1 MEHASP
7 PIEASSQDRSVVL
20 LVDDERGPRESLRM
34 ILRPGYDVLTARD
47 GQEAMRVLRTNR
59 VDLVTLD
66 LNMPG
71 VHGTEL
77 MRTLRREFPE
87 VEIVVVTGNP
97 CIESATEAL
106 RYGIGDYLQKPFDVV
121 QVTAAVYRCLSRRR
135 GRRRLTS
142 FLDGLAEVVGY
153 EGDATQVLS
162 QAKGDPRLGRW
173 VGDLLDRTTSPP
185 AQTDPVGRTLA
196 FLEVLADTVESQSAF
211 LRGHARRTAFYAG
224 ALADRIGLS
233 PTQREH
239 VRIAAFL
246 HDIGKIG
253 VPSELLT
260 RPGALSQTERI
271 TLEAHPEIGAR
282 LIEPLGMPTDVVAA
296 IRHHHEWWDGRGY
309 GDGLYGDQIPLSA
322 RIVAVADAYDAM
334 SCDRPY
340 RDALAPQMVRHEIQR
355 FSGTQFDPRLAVEFL
370 EILDQ
375 EDVLV
380 HEMAEPG
387 LLSSAAAL

>member
-162 QAKGDPRLGRW
+162 QAKGDPRRSVAPSSSWRCWQTRSRARAPSCAATPGAPPSTRVRW
-173 VGDLLDRTTSPP
+173 
-185 AQTDPVGRTLA
+185 
-196 FLEVLADTVESQSAF
+196 
-211 LRGHARRTAFYAG
+211 RTASG
-224 ALADRIGLS
+224 S
-233 PTQREH
+233 PR
-239 VRIAAFL
+239 R
-246 HDIGKIG
+246 
-253 VPSELLT
+253 
-260 RPGALSQTERI
+260 
-271 TLEAHPEIGAR
+271 
-282 LIEPLGMPTDVVAA
+282 
-296 IRHHHEWWDGRGY
+296 
-309 GDGLYGDQIPLSA
+309 SA
-322 RIVAVADAYDAM
+322 NTFA
-334 SCDRPY
+334 
-340 RDALAPQMVRHEIQR
+340 
-355 FSGTQFDPRLAVEFL
+355 
-370 EILDQ
+370 
-375 EDVLV
+375 
-380 HEMAEPG
+380 
-387 LLSSAAAL
+387 

>member
-1 MEHASP
+1 MQQESP
-7 PIEASSQDRSVVL
+7 PIEDSSQDRAVVL
-20 LVDDERGPRESLRM
+20 IVDDERGPRESLRM

-47 GQEAMRVLRTNR
+47 GQEAVRVLRSNR
-59 VDLVTLD
+59 VDLLTLD

-77 MRTLRREFPE
+77 MRTLRREFPD

-97 CIESATEAL
+97 SVESATEAL
-106 RYGIGDYLQKPFDVV
+106 RAGIGDYLQKPFDVV
-121 QVTAAVYRCLSRRR
+121 QVTAAVYRSLSRRR

-142 FLDGLAEVVGY
+142 FLDGLGAVVGY
-153 EGDATQVLS
+153 EGDATSVLDRA
-162 QAKGDPRLGRW
+162 QEDPRVGRF
-173 VGDLLDRTTSPP
+173 VGDLLGRNVPP
-185 AQTDPVGRTLA
+185 ADAEPIARTLE

-233 PTQREH
+233 DKEREH
-239 VRIAAFL
+239 VRIAGFL

-260 RPGALSQTERI
+260 RAGGLSQIERI
-271 TLEAHPEIGAR
+271 ALQAHPEIGAK

-309 GDGLYGDQIPLSA
+309 GDGLYADQIPLSA
-322 RIVAVADAYDAM
+322 RIVALADAFDAM

-340 RDALAPQMVRHEIQR
+340 RNALPAEMVRHEIR
-355 FSGTQFDPRLAVEFL
+355 RYAGTQFDPSLALEFL
-370 EILDQ
+370 AILGE

-380 HEMAEPG
+380 RELAEPG
-387 LLSSAAAL
+387 LMTSAVAL